1 MRFLAAPVA
10 KFTSF
15 KAAYATYVSDMQN
28 VADVREAAKLSRLS
42 HLSGQYCS
50 DKFIWVNHLK
60 SSISATQHNTMNFYK
75 ESDE

>member
-28 VADVREAAKLSRLS
+28 VADVRDTS
-42 HLSGQYCS
+42 
-50 DKFIWVNHLK
+50 V
-60 SSISATQHNTMNFYK
+60 
-75 ESDE
+75 